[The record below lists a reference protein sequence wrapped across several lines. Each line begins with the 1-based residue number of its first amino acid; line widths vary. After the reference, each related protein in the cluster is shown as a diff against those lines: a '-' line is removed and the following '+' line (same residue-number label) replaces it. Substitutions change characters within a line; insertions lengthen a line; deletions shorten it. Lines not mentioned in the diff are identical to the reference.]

1 MAHNPSIDHIIEKS
15 KHYGYIPIK
24 ETELKSLKEVAE
36 SPDLEHITSKA
47 KVHGYVPVKQ
57 TDFETLK
64 TLAHKPD
71 LDHIIEKSKS
81 LWLHTCQRSGLRCIE
96 KIGA

>member
-1 MAHNPSIDHIIEKS
+1 M
-15 KHYGYIPIK
+15 
-24 ETELKSLKEVAE
+24 
-36 SPDLEHITSKA
+36 
-47 KVHGYVPVKQ
+47 KQ

-81 LWLHTCQRSGLRCIE
+81 LGYTPVKDLDYDVL

>member
-1 MAHNPSIDHIIEKS
+1 M
-15 KHYGYIPIK
+15 
-24 ETELKSLKEVAE
+24 AE

-81 LWLHTCQRSGLRCIE
+81 LGYTPVKDLDYDVLKNWRMNLVLNISPRNQKNLVM
-96 KIGA
+96 